1 MANGQKTKNSII
13 WPNKPENGNY
23 GQYYYD
29 GTSEFFEYI
38 YPGIGDTDLSSDD
51 LYSLV
56 YQENEP
62 NSIDEDTNRQF
73 YNQKF
78 WQYYGMGIRIDS
90 FYVNNRRNDDNEKNQ
105 LGIYLLDDNADT
117 ENDLLD
123 IQNGNDI
130 IGYLGGS
137 GDPPTP
143 QGGDSYGDE
152 EPFTDDETI
161 AATRMVY
168 HTWGF
173 PNAEDSLDG
182 DYGAWNLDLHL
193 KNLPY
198 DMDQGEPFTASGNW
212 HGKFSA
218 DNEINT
224 SMIDFSEE
232 SNKNSSASENYIL
245 IFRFGCRADEGFG
258 LGYENYDNLNRSYQ
272 MFKIPKSYFKDL
284 ILYNDVQEIKLVWD
298 QGTNQGDT
306 PGYYDSNGDSVG
318 PSLPKISMPPTFQDN
333 HGSGTEGDAWYD
345 FRDDKQNAGW
355 ELDGLT
361 ITLTAPSSEGYDFKD
376 DINDWDMSNV
386 GAERYPAADGDLT
399 TDIGWPIWIP
409 NEGSFEESEMVSNF
423 YYGFNPISAVD
434 YASMEQYK
442 YSESLPDENFR
453 NFTQDCIDDF
463 RPLSWIY
470 TIGRDDMER
479 SLQRYYFPNSQAYEE
494 SSAPNVIYL
503 SFDIAKSVTDFS
515 PEILEGEKW
524 NGSIN
529 TDNTCEKDI
538 GYKFAVVRWGDPRT
552 EEEDMLSDDWDPN
565 IINEI
570 KDMDINSYNNLNNQG
585 LYQWQDVRLNE
596 DGSPYGELFHQ
607 YNEPGLYLIK
617 ALVFSYVKHPT
628 EEKLIQPIR
637 WKQVDIKINLNTSD
651 PFLEDFS
658 ELGGPDF
665 VTLPWPYYS
674 RTPIISGISERSNY
688 FKSLKITANANK
700 FDDDEILEFNL
711 VNRASKNDELGKFVG
726 KNNLEQVRVFS
737 SGKYDMSYLLGIE
750 ENNIIVDKLYSYSNS
765 MYWDGIN
772 NKFPMESS
780 VSSIFINDEID
791 LNLKSNC
798 VLELNLGLTESGAI
812 IDTSGNGNK
821 GMMIGDYSIKKQNKN
836 VPLSRE
842 TSMDL
847 PEKNNEDSAL

>member
-1 MANGQKTKNSII
+1 MANGQKTINSII

-38 YPGIGDTDLSSDD
+38 YPGIGDTYLSTDD

-62 NSIDEDTNRQF
+62 DSIDEDTNRQF

-78 WQYYGMGIRIDS
+78 WQYFGMGIRIDS
-90 FYVNNRRNDDNEKNQ
+90 FYVNNRRNDNNERNQ
-105 LGIYLLDDNADT
+105 LGIYLLDENADT
-117 ENDLLD
+117 ENILLN

-130 IGYLGGS
+130 IEYLGGS
-137 GDPPTP
+137 GAPP
-143 QGGDSYGDE
+143 DSVDE
-152 EPFTDDETI
+152 EPFTDEDERVTSK
-161 AATRMVY
+161 MVY

-173 PNAEDSLDG
+173 PNNDSSIGG
-182 DYGAWNLDLHL
+182 DAVSWFEPLGLN
-193 KNLPY
+193 NLPY
-198 DMDQGEPFTASGNW
+198 KLEQSETFDNDGTWPGE
-212 HGKFSA
+212 FSA
-218 DNEINT
+218 TNEINT
-224 SMIDFSEE
+224 SMMDFSEE
-232 SNKNSSASENYIL
+232 SNKNSNVSENYIL

-258 LGYENYDNLNRSYQ
+258 LGYDNYDNLNRSYQ

-284 ILYNDVQEIKLVWD
+284 ILYNDIQEIKLVWD
-298 QGTNQGDT
+298 QGFNQSEI
-306 PGYYDSNGDSVG
+306 PGYYDSTDNKVF
-318 PSLPKISMPPTFQDN
+318 SLPRLEMPITFQDN
-333 HGSGTEGDAWYD
+333 HGSGTEGDAWWD
-345 FRDDKQNAGW
+345 FRDDKQSAGW

-361 ITLTAPSSEGYDFKD
+361 ITLTAPSIEGYDFED
-376 DINDWDMSNV
+376 DVNDWDLENV
-386 GAERYPAADGDLT
+386 GAVRYPVDDGDLT
-399 TDIGWPIWIP
+399 TQIGWPIWIP

-423 YYGFNPISAVD
+423 YYGFSPITSVD

-442 YSESLPDENFR
+442 FSESLPDENFR

-470 TIGRDDMER
+470 TIGRDEAER

-524 NGSIN
+524 NGSTNI
-529 TDNTCEKDI
+529 DNTCEKDI

-552 EEEDMLSDDWDPN
+552 EEEDMFGDEWDD
-565 IINEI
+565 IIEEI
-570 KDMDINSYNNLNNQG
+570 KNMDRFSYNNFNNQG

-596 DGSPYGELFHQ
+596 EGSPYGELFHQ
-607 YNEPGLYLIK
+607 YNNPGFYSIK
-617 ALVFSYVKHPT
+617 ALVFSYIKHPI

-665 VTLPWPYYS
+665 VTIPWPYYS

-711 VNRASKNDELGKFVG
+711 VNRASKNDELGKFFG
-726 KNNLEQVRVFS
+726 KTNLEQVRVFS
-737 SGKYDMSYLLGIE
+737 SGKYDMSYLLDIE
-750 ENNIIVDKLYSYSNS
+750 ESNIIVDKLYSYNNI

-780 VSSIFINDEID
+780 VTSIFINDELD
-791 LNLKSNC
+791 LDLKSNC
-798 VLELNLGLTESGAI
+798 VLELNLGLTESGAV

-821 GMMIGDYSIKKQNKN
+821 GMLIGDYSIKKQNKN

-847 PEKNNEDSAL
+847 PEKDDEDSAL